1 MAIKR
6 PMHGIRQAQKWPM
19 CGNYS
24 GPQQAHMWQSTGT
37 EMAIKRRTHGSE
49 QAQKWPICGSC
60 SGIQKAQMWQSTG
73 TYMAINRHI
82 HGSQQAHTYQSTVI
96 YRAYMAVNM
105 HIRSS
110 HTHIAHMWQL
120 FVHTKGRGGNKN
132 EHKLVAQKTRRDK
145 DNYFNILL
153 IRQC

>member
-6 PMHGIRQAQKWPM
+6 PMHGIRQPQKWPM
-19 CGNYS
+19 CGNCS

-49 QAQKWPICGSC
+49 QAHKWPICGSC
-60 SGIQKAQMWQSTG
+60 PSIQKAQMWQSPVTYMAVDRHVHTWQSTG
-73 TYMAINRHI
+73 TYIAIDRHTC
-82 HGSQQAHTYQSTVI
+82 GSQNAHTQQSHARPYVAVVL
-96 YRAYMAVNM
+96 AYK
-105 HIRSS
+105 
-110 HTHIAHMWQL
+110 L
-120 FVHTKGRGGNKN
+120 YRGGNTN